1 MIPPR
6 RLSAATGRGG
16 WAGLVFEEEAVWDL
30 GAASPGG
37 AFARGVQRDSG
48 GELGRAVARLERG
61 QRGDWGR
68 ESASR
73 GVTVSA

>member
-1 MIPPR
+1 MVPPR

-37 AFARGVQRDSG
+37 AFARSVQRDSG
-48 GELGRAVARLERG
+48 GETDGIG
-61 QRGDWGR
+61 GDGPSSVR
-68 ESASR
+68 PSA
-73 GVTVSA
+73 AAI